1 MTPAKQELNDLRLFA
16 DPFSTS
22 TFRQDENGSWTAEF
36 ERRGNRIA
44 LRRDDEGRIYNL
56 ADGSLR
62 AGNFRS
68 LLASRDFADLEYL
81 SRAIKHSYSN
91 SDTNWMELPFSIDRG
106 ARTAQSF
113 KEIDLFLSELSLGGV
128 VGLEGPAGAGKT
140 HFIER
145 LAFTRAARLS
155 SRSGD
160 EPLVIPVTSSGKI
173 LSAIDDRIDGSLAVL
188 RAKFNRVELPALMR
202 QRLIALAIDG
212 FDELSDSRGYD
223 NSWSALR
230 ELIGEV
236 GRDSLIILSGRDSF
250 IGIETL
256 RKLIGASVELAGS
269 ELHSVRLDFPSAVDA
284 TQWVVGVSQS
294 WEKHSRELLQR
305 LDSFYWLRRPF
316 FVSQISQS
324 DPEAFLNSGDEPIVA
339 LCDDIVRREVHKI
352 GIPSDVSEDSGK
364 KIVYSI
370 LTEAAR
376 TMVDYEIDYVDSTL
390 LEVAVEMAC
399 EEHAPGNEDFQR
411 ALSARART
419 LTLLE
424 LAPSTGD
431 SDNRTFP
438 HEKVKAYF
446 YSRHLIAEISESNM
460 IPLGIRRAQ
469 LSISDLAVFGS
480 LMSLE
485 TSSFSREIANKVSQL
500 LAEQNAA
507 STAFS
512 NLAAIGLVCASDLSE
527 EIPFVLSGGTI
538 MDALLT
544 GKPSAQLRRVYI
556 NRLDASDADLH
567 LCEFKDC
574 EVGELVISHITK
586 TGKTRPEVHAV
597 IFQSARGGESIYL
610 DKTQISEMLGGGA
623 DLFAGSDELEIPD
636 TVVIL
641 ARMMLKSHWVRLSRD
656 DTRGRRILER
666 DDWDATRAVLHE
678 AGYLEVKNIGAGGRP
693 SEFVHLKNAENF
705 INAEKA
711 SKDIQR
717 VIKSLSNLR
726 S

>member
-1 MTPAKQELNDLRLFA
+1 MTPAKQELNDLKLFA
-16 DPFSTS
+16 DPFSAS
-22 TFRQDENGSWTAEF
+22 SFRDDERGTWTAEF

-44 LRRDDEGRIYNL
+44 LRRDGVGRIYSL
-56 ADGSLR
+56 ADGSLL

-68 LLASRDFADLEYL
+68 LLAGKDFADLEYL
-81 SRAIKHSYSN
+81 SRAIKHSYSS

-106 ARTAQSF
+106 ARSARSF
-113 KEIDLFLSELSLGGV
+113 KEVDQFLSELSCGGV

-145 LAFTRAARLS
+145 LAFTRAARLA
-155 SRSGD
+155 SRLGD
-160 EPLVIPVTSSGKI
+160 EPLVIPVTSAGKI
-173 LSAIDDRIDGSLAVL
+173 LSAIDDRIDGSLAAL

-236 GRDSLIILSGRDSF
+236 GQDSLIILSGRDSF

-269 ELHSVRLDFPSAVDA
+269 KLHSVRLDFPSALDA
-284 TQWVVGVSQS
+284 TQWIVEVRES
-294 WEKHSRELLQR
+294 WEKYSSELRQR

-316 FVSQISQS
+316 FVSQISQA

-339 LCDDIVRREVHKI
+339 LCDDIVCREVHKI
-352 GIPSDVSEDSGK
+352 GLPSDVSEDSGK

-376 TMVDYEIDYVDSTL
+376 TMVDYEIDYVDAAL
-390 LEVAVEMAC
+390 LEVAVEVAC
-399 EEHAPGNEDFQR
+399 EEHAPENVDFQR
-411 ALSARART
+411 ALAARART

-424 LAPSTGD
+424 PAPSTGD
-431 SDNRTFP
+431 PDNRTFP
-438 HEKVKAYF
+438 HEKIKAYF
-446 YSRHLIAEISESNM
+446 YSRHLIAEIGENSM

-469 LSISDLAVFGS
+469 LSISDLAVLGA
-480 LMSLE
+480 LLSLE
-485 TSSFSREIANKVSQL
+485 TSSFSRELANKVSQL
-500 LAEQNAA
+500 LTEQNAT

-512 NLAAIGLVCASDLSE
+512 NLAAIGLVCASDLAE
-527 EIPFVLSGGTI
+527 ERPFVLSGGAM

-556 NRLDASDADLH
+556 NRLDISDADLH
-567 LCEFKDC
+567 SCEFKEC
-574 EVGELVISHITK
+574 EVGELIISHITK
-586 TGKTRPEVHAV
+586 IGKSRPEVHTV
-597 IFQSARGGESIYL
+597 ILQSTKGGESVYLNKVQISEVLGRETDLSARG
-610 DKTQISEMLGGGA
+610 
-623 DLFAGSDELEIPD
+623 DEFEVPD
-636 TVVIL
+636 TLAIL

-656 DTRGRRILER
+656 DKRGRRIVER
-666 DDWDATRAVLHE
+666 DDWDATRNTLQA
-678 AGYLEVKNIGAGGRP
+678 AGFLEVKNIGAGGRP
-693 SEFVHLKNAENF
+693 DEFVHLRNAESFLKLNT
-705 INAEKA
+705 A
-711 SKDIQR
+711 SEDIQR
-717 VIKSLSNLR
+717 VVKLLI
-726 S
+726 

>member
-1 MTPAKQELNDLRLFA
+1 MTPSQQELSDLKLFA
-16 DPFSTS
+16 DPFSVS
-22 TFRQDENGSWTAEF
+22 SFRYNESGAWTAEF

-44 LRRDDEGRIYNL
+44 LRRDSEGRIYNL
-56 ADGSLR
+56 ADGLLL

-68 LLASRDFADLEYL
+68 LLASKDFADLEYL
-81 SRAIKHSYSN
+81 SRAIKHSYSR

-106 ARTAQSF
+106 SRSAQSF
-113 KEIDLFLSELSLGGV
+113 EEIDRFLSKMSSGGV

-145 LAFTRAARLS
+145 LAFTRANRLL
-155 SRSGD
+155 SRLGD
-160 EPLVIPVTSSGKI
+160 EPLVIPVTSAGKI
-173 LSAIDDRIDGSLAVL
+173 LSAIDDRIDGSLAAL

-230 ELIGEV
+230 ELIGEI

-269 ELHSVRLDFPSAVDA
+269 KLHSVRLDFPSADDA
-284 TQWVVGVSQS
+284 TQWIVNACQAWGAYSS
-294 WEKHSRELLQR
+294 ELRER
-305 LDSFYWLRRPF
+305 LEYFYWLRRPF
-316 FVSQISQS
+316 FVSQISRA
-324 DPEAFLNSGDEPIVA
+324 DPETFLSSGDEPIVA
-339 LCDDIVRREVHKI
+339 LCDDIVCREVHKI
-352 GIPSDVSEDSGK
+352 GLPSDIPENAGK

-376 TMVDYEIDYVDSTL
+376 TMVDYEIDYVDAAL

-399 EEHAPGNEDFQR
+399 EEHAPENEEFKR

-424 LAPSTGD
+424 PAPSTGD
-431 SDNRTFP
+431 PDNRTFP
-438 HEKVKAYF
+438 HEKIKSFF
-446 YSRHLIAEISESNM
+446 YSRHLIAEISENGM
-460 IPLGIRRAQ
+460 TPLGIRRAQ
-469 LSISDLAVFGS
+469 LSVSDLAVLGA
-480 LMSLE
+480 LLSLE
-485 TSSFSREIANKVSQL
+485 TSSFSRELVSKISKL
-500 LAEQNAA
+500 LDEQNVT

-527 EIPFVLSGGTI
+527 KRPFVLSGGAI

-556 NRLDASDADLH
+556 NRLDISDADLH
-567 LCEFKDC
+567 SCEFIDC
-574 EVGELVISHITK
+574 EVGELITSPITK
-586 TGKTRPEVHAV
+586 LGNSRPKVHTV
-597 IFQSARGGESIYL
+597 ILQFVKGGESVYL
-610 DKTQISEMLGGGA
+610 DKAQISEVLGGET
-623 DLFAGSDELEIPD
+623 DLPAESDELEISD
-636 TVVIL
+636 TLAIL

-656 DTRGRRILER
+656 DKRGRRVVER
-666 DDWDATRAVLHE
+666 GDWDATRNTLQK

-693 SEFVHLKNAENF
+693 DEFAHLRNAESFLNPQT
-705 INAEKA
+705 A
-711 SKDIQR
+711 SEDIQR
-717 VIKSLSNLR
+717 IIRSLSNLQ

>member
-16 DPFSTS
+16 DPFSAS
-22 TFRQDENGSWTAEF
+22 SFRHDESEIWTAEF

-44 LRRDDEGRIYNL
+44 LRRDDAGRIYSL
-56 ADGSLR
+56 ADGALL

-68 LLASRDFADLEYL
+68 LLASKDFADLEYL
-81 SRAIKHSYSN
+81 SRAIKHSYSS
-91 SDTNWMELPFSIDRG
+91 SDANWMELPFSIDRG
-106 ARTAQSF
+106 SRSTQSF
-113 KEIDLFLSELSLGGV
+113 EEIDRFLSEISSGSV

-155 SRSGD
+155 SRLGD

-173 LSAIDDRIDGSLAVL
+173 LSAIDDRIDGSLAAL

-202 QRLIALAIDG
+202 QRLVALAIDG

-230 ELIGEV
+230 ELIAEV
-236 GRDSLIILSGRDSF
+236 GRNSLVILSGRDSF

-269 ELHSVRLDFPSAVDA
+269 KLHSVRLDFPSAADA
-284 TQWVVGVSQS
+284 TEWIVDVSQS
-294 WEKHSRELLQR
+294 WGEYSSELHQR

-316 FVSQISQS
+316 FVSQISQAN
-324 DPEAFLNSGDEPIVA
+324 PESFLNSGDEPIVA
-339 LCDDIVRREVHKI
+339 LCDDIVRREVYKI
-352 GIPSDVSEDSGK
+352 GLPSDVSEDSGK

-376 TMVDYEIDYVDSTL
+376 TMVDYEIDHVDAAL
-390 LEVAVEMAC
+390 LEVAVEVAC
-399 EEHAPGNEDFQR
+399 EEHAPDNEDFQR

-424 LAPSTGD
+424 PALSTGD
-431 SDNRTFP
+431 PDNRTFP

-446 YSRHLIAEISESNM
+446 YSRHLIAEISENSM
-460 IPLGIRRAQ
+460 IPLGIRRTQ
-469 LSISDLAVFGS
+469 LSISDLTVLGA
-480 LMSLE
+480 LLSLE
-485 TSSFSREIANKVSQL
+485 TSTFSRELSSKVSQL
-500 LAEQNAA
+500 LAEQTVA

-527 EIPFVLSGGTI
+527 QGPFVLSGGAI

-544 GKPSAQLRRVYI
+544 GRPSAKLRRVYI
-556 NRLDASDADLH
+556 NRLDISDADLH
-567 LCEFKDC
+567 SCDFKEC
-574 EVGELVISHITK
+574 EVGELVISPITRI
-586 TGKTRPEVHAV
+586 GNSRPEAHAV
-597 IFQSARGGESIYL
+597 IFQSAQGGESIYH
-610 DKTQISEMLGGGA
+610 DKAHISEVLGGET
-623 DLFAGSDELEIPD
+623 DFSAGSDELEIPD
-636 TVVIL
+636 TLAIL

-656 DTRGRRILER
+656 DKRGRRIVER
-666 DDWDATRAVLHE
+666 DDWEAIRGTLQAT
-678 AGYLEVKNIGAGGRP
+678 GYLEVKNIGAGGRP
-693 SEFVHLKNAENF
+693 DEFAHLSNAESFLNV
-705 INAEKA
+705 KTA
-711 SKDIQR
+711 SEDIRR
-717 VIKSLSNLR
+717 VVKSLI
-726 S
+726 

>member
-1 MTPAKQELNDLRLFA
+1 MTPAKQELNDLRHFA
-16 DPFSTS
+16 DPFSVS
-22 TFRQDENGSWTAEF
+22 NFRFDESGTWTAEF
-36 ERRGNRIA
+36 ERRGNKIA
-44 LRRDDEGRIYNL
+44 LRRDGVGRIYSL
-56 ADGSLR
+56 ADGSLLS
-62 AGNFRS
+62 GSFRS
-68 LLASRDFADLEYL
+68 LLASKDFADLEYL
-81 SRAIKHSYSN
+81 SRAIKHSYSS

-106 ARTAQSF
+106 ARSAKSF
-113 KEIDLFLSELSLGGV
+113 EEIDRFLSRLSCGGI

-155 SRSGD
+155 SRLGD
-160 EPLVIPVTSSGKI
+160 EALVIPVTSAGKI
-173 LSAIDDRIDGSLAVL
+173 LSAIDDRIDGSLAAL
-188 RAKFNRVELPALMR
+188 RAKFNRAELPALMR
-202 QRLIALAIDG
+202 HRLVALAIDG

-269 ELHSVRLDFPSAVDA
+269 ELHSVRLDFPNAIDA
-284 TQWVVGVSQS
+284 TQWIVDVCQS
-294 WEKHSRELLQR
+294 WEKYSIELCQR

-316 FVSQISQS
+316 FVSQISKA
-324 DPEAFLNSGDEPIVA
+324 DPEAFLNSGEEPIVT

-352 GIPSDVSEDSGK
+352 GLPSDVSEESGK

-376 TMVDYEIDYVDSTL
+376 TMVDYEIDYVDAAL
-390 LEVAVEMAC
+390 LEVAVEVAC
-399 EEHAPGNEDFQR
+399 DEHAPENEDFQR

-424 LAPSTGD
+424 PAPSTGD
-431 SDNRTFP
+431 PDNRTFP
-438 HEKVKAYF
+438 HEKIKAYF
-446 YSRHLIAEISESNM
+446 YSRHLIAAISENSM
-460 IPLGIRRAQ
+460 IPLGIRRSQ
-469 LSISDLAVFGS
+469 LSISDLAVLGA
-480 LMSLE
+480 LLSLE
-485 TSSFSREIANKVSQL
+485 TRRFSRDLASKVLQL
-500 LAEQNAA
+500 LPEQNVS

-512 NLAAIGLVCASDLSE
+512 NLSAIGLVCASDLSE
-527 EIPFVLSGGTI
+527 ERPFVLSGGTI

-556 NRLDASDADLH
+556 NRLDISEADLH
-567 LCEFKDC
+567 SCKFDEC

-586 TGKTRPEVHAV
+586 IGSSRPEVHTV
-597 IFQSARGGESIYL
+597 IFQFAKGGESFYH
-610 DKTQISEMLGGGA
+610 DKAQIFEVLGGEADISE
-623 DLFAGSDELEIPD
+623 GSEEFETPETLA
-636 TVVIL
+636 IL

-656 DTRGRRILER
+656 DKRGRRIVER
-666 DDWDATRAVLHE
+666 DDWDATRNILQT

-693 SEFVHLKNAENF
+693 DAFVHLRNAENF
-705 INAEKA
+705 LNVKA
-711 SKDIQR
+711 ASEDIQR
-717 VIKSLSNLR
+717 VVRSLI
-726 S
+726 